1 MKKINLKYIVSL
13 FAISLFMFLA
23 IGTGDETES
32 SDSESKSKVDTC
44 RCLTEPGNSSYMKD
58 NKKAC
63 RDAISKA
70 IGVPNWEKVN
80 MSQNPSVDA
89 KFDKLASDC
98 GL

>member
-13 FAISLFMFLA
+13 FTISLFMFLA
-23 IGTGDETES
+23 IGTGDDTES
-32 SDSESKSKVDTC
+32 SDSVVDTC
-44 RCLTEPGNSSYMKD
+44 RCLTEPGNSSYIKD

-70 IGVPNWEKVN
+70 IGVPNWEEVN
-80 MSQNPSVDA
+80 MSQNPSVSK

-98 GL
+98 GN

>member
-1 MKKINLKYIVSL
+1 MKKINLRGTISCL
-13 FAISLFMFLA
+13 AISLFMFLA
-23 IGTGDETES
+23 IGTGDDTES
-32 SDSESKSKVDTC
+32 SDSGSEVDTC

-63 RDAISKA
+63 RDAISNA

-80 MSQNPSVDA
+80 MSQNPSVSK

-98 GL
+98 GN